1 MIIAWKGVY
10 LGWDCTC
17 LNHQPRW
24 RLFNAYHSLCRPPVR
39 AIHCDWPA
47 WPWSGCQPSSK
58 RPQIWW
64 RRPREWALAKRSLHS
79 PQSNSADV
87 AGLRAAARNRCE
99 QVKLAALLNRCL
111 ACSSLGVDSA
121 HGCMLRS
128 AGTRQRRYP
137 STRPSE
143 AVQSPQSSNRYQK
156 IGSPPPFE
164 GDKVCGLLL
173 GCRSPAKNDNISP
186 LLLFTIIVLMKS
198 LLTLNLAAMAPSP
211 SIAVKK
217 TLSLLRAI
225 GLSAGLVASAATM
238 SSVHAATGQ
247 ITATG
252 NVPATCSI
260 EADNISMTYNEP
272 NTLNGLGQL
281 LISTNSTSTL
291 FSLAQP
297 SIVVQPQGSNLSSSN
312 VSLFITIEGLL
323 VVAGGGSKTLIGS
336 INSESEISA
345 NINGNG
351 SLKPGN
357 YEISSV
363 LTCTAQ

>member
-1 MIIAWKGVY
+1 
-10 LGWDCTC
+10 L
-17 LNHQPRW
+17 
-24 RLFNAYHSLCRPPVR
+24 R

-58 RPQIWW
+58 RPQFWW

-128 AGTRQRRYP
+128 AGTRQCPYP

-143 AVQSPQSSNRYQK
+143 AVQPPQSSNRYQK

-173 GCRSPAKNDNISP
+173 GCRSPAKNDKISP
-186 LLLFTIIVLMKS
+186 LLLFICIVLMKS

-211 SIAVKK
+211 SIALKK
-217 TLSLLRAI
+217 SFPLLRAI
-225 GLSAGLVASAATM
+225 GLSAGLVASTATA
-238 SSVHAATGQ
+238 SQVHAATSGT

-252 NVPATCSI
+252 TVPDACSVNGAQITMAKTSAKILSGAANNIAYTLQSGTTISLSKPTLVAPSGYGGEASVYAYKNQQLIAYSDSAYDYTQSYTANNVESGVFKYEVEVTGG
-260 EADNISMTYNEP
+260 ISDVN
-272 NTLNGLGQL
+272 
-281 LISTNSTSTL
+281 
-291 FSLAQP
+291 
-297 SIVVQPQGSNLSSSN
+297 
-312 VSLFITIEGLL
+312 
-323 VVAGGGSKTLIGS
+323 
-336 INSESEISA
+336 
-345 NINGNG
+345 
-351 SLKPGN
+351 LKPGN
-357 YEISSV
+357 YTISTT
-363 LTCTAQ
+363 LTCIGL

>member
-1 MIIAWKGVY
+1 M
-10 LGWDCTC
+10 
-17 LNHQPRW
+17 
-24 RLFNAYHSLCRPPVR
+24 R